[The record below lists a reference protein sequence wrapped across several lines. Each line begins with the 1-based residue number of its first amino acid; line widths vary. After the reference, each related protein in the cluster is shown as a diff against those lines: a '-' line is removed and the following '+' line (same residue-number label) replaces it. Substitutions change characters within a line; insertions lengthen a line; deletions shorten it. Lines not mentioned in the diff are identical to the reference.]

1 MVGPVLLALPAAA
14 AAAAPCNVSGL
25 WTWDTFSNPNTF
37 VVTST
42 TPQRCLFTLTTSNP
56 TPWRTAR
63 GAVYANRTAWVHYG
77 CSGDACFETG
87 CIDTNCSKIQ
97 LGNGAFIRGSARPPP
112 PPRPADFAGEVAFL
126 ATLSLDY
133 LGGSRFWAKKPA
145 PVGPPRCDDSA
156 SAATASGGDAPNA
169 LFSPNV
175 QPGGEL
181 SPRPL
186 PPSAVAD

>member
-1 MVGPVLLALPAAA
+1 MMGPIMVLALPVA

-42 TPQRCLFTLTTSNP
+42 TPERSLFEFTTSNP
-56 TPWRTAR
+56 TPWRTAT

-87 CIDTNCSKIQ
+87 CIDTNCSKIE
-97 LGNGAFIRGSARPPP
+97 LGNGAFTRGSARPPP

-133 LGGSRFWAKKPA
+133 LGGSRFYARAKKPA
-145 PVGPPRCDDSA
+145 PVANRI
-156 SAATASGGDAPNA
+156 
-169 LFSPNV
+169 FS
-175 QPGGEL
+175 
-181 SPRPL
+181 
-186 PPSAVAD
+186 